1 MVAVRT
7 SIRLRGFS
15 EIAIKRNSTVVKQQ
29 GQYMTQHGQSFAL
42 GVCQTI

>member
-1 MVAVRT
+1 MFLFQGKTV
-7 SIRLRGFS
+7 
-15 EIAIKRNSTVVKQQ
+15 IAIKRNSTVVKQQ